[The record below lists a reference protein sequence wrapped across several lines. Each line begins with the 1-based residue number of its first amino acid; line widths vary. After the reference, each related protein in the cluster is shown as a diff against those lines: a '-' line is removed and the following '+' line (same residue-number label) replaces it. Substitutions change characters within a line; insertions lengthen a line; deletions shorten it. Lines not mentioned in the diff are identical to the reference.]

1 MEMPL
6 LFILGGVTFL
16 LVIGFAIWSKRATEE
31 RLDDGDA
38 PKSTL
43 AVDKDSRG
51 KPADV
56 K

>member
-6 LFILGGVTFL
+6 LFILAGVTFV
-16 LVIGFAIWSKRATEE
+16 LVLAFVLWSKRATDKRMEKHDE
-31 RLDDGDA
+31 

-43 AVDKDSRG
+43 AEDKDSRG

>member
-6 LFILGGVTFL
+6 LLILAGVT
-16 LVIGFAIWSKRATEE
+16 LVLAIGVALWSKRATDK
-31 RLDDGDA
+31 RMRDHDQ

-43 AVDKDSRG
+43 AADADSKG

-56 K
+56 E

>member
-6 LFILGGVTFL
+6 IILLAGVTFIVVL
-16 LVIGFAIWSKRATEE
+16 ALVIWSKRATDKRMEE
-31 RLDDGDA
+31 HPE

-43 AVDKDSRG
+43 AKDKDSHG